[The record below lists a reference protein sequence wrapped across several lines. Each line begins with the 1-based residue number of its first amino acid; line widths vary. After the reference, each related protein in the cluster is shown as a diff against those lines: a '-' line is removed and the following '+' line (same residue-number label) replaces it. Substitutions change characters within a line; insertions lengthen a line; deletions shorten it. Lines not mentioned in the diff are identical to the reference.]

1 MLEIAKL
8 NEYGYITEIRTIT
21 TTSNEQSSPTLTTIT
36 RTFEYNGLTCRKFT
50 YAGNDYEITC
60 EYTWQGYKLTRTTE
74 RVVDLVTGKRE
85 TNVYQ
90 YTYDDNIYPYEGIS
104 MFPFVQSER
113 DNNVIPHIYASSGY
127 FGATV
132 PYIVKSEKQERHT
145 TVNNDMGPGFNDR
158 VQYIEKFFDFN
169 KKNSRGEVK
178 YYIQSTDQTTNVDLY
193 DNYTITF
200 TE

>member
-1 MLEIAKL
+1 
-8 NEYGYITEIRTIT
+8 
-21 TTSNEQSSPTLTTIT
+21 
-36 RTFEYNGLTCRKFT
+36 
-50 YAGNDYEITC
+50 
-60 EYTWQGYKLTRTTE
+60 
-74 RVVDLVTGKRE
+74 
-85 TNVYQ
+85 
-90 YTYDDNIYPYEGIS
+90 